1 MILPQ
6 NRKPTHPGI
15 MLWEEFLKPLNI
27 SQKQLAQHLGW
38 TTAKLSEIIHQKRGI
53 TAESALALADAFLVT
68 PEFWLNLQLVWDLW
82 HAAQDRK
89 VVGPLLF
96 F

>member
-1 MILPQ
+1 
-6 NRKPTHPGI
+6 

-38 TTAKLSEIIHQKRGI
+38 TTAKLSEIIHQKRGV

-82 HAAQDRK
+82 HAAQNRK
-89 VVGPLLF
+89 PVMPVKF
-96 F
+96 N